1 MRNFAFCTLT
11 YGEKYLTFGD
21 SLINQLNGMGYHVFV
36 LTNNMEHYTPNN
48 LLTPVEYKKEY
59 FSFHEKRIVMQECL
73 KHYDTA
79 IFLDADVHIQNID
92 NLDIFQD
99 IEPGIHIFSNFGTIG
114 LTFLNDDLSICEVE
128 GRRNTKYGKEG
139 LELLNKL
146 GYSYKRIFDK
156 TIEGYLEHFLEGRWV
171 VKKDDGKEER
181 FFEIWESLVDFCEGV
196 DIKMNYLDT
205 IGAGEGSVM
214 SIAAYNSGIK
224 VHSVSK
230 LVGFINQHFISNYI
244 EKVNKIK
251 PWNIAG

>member
-114 LTFLNDDLSICEVE
+114 LTFLNDDLSICEVK

-146 GYSYKRIFDK
+146 GYSYTRIFDK

-224 VHSVSK
+224 VHSVSR

-244 EKVNKIK
+244 EKVNNIK